1 MKKLQ
6 VDSTGSKSEDEKLK
20 VDHPKP
26 RRERKK
32 SKSKSEISE
41 QKKTEPVDGKST
53 PLTPTKSGA
62 QGDGASVT
70 KLKTPNKSEVSK
82 SKPVTPKATTPVTP
96 KSATK
101 KTPSKSET
109 PLKSSS
115 KDSKAESS
123 SESKSPVGKVLKSP
137 SKAAETC
144 KKSPASLK

>member
-53 PLTPTKSGA
+53 PLTPTKPGA
-62 QGDGASVT
+62 QGDGASVA

-82 SKPVTPKATTPVTP
+82 SKPDTPKATTPVTP
-96 KSATK
+96 KSAK
-101 KTPSKSET
+101 KASSKPET
-109 PLKSSS
+109 P

-123 SESKSPVGKVLKSP
+123 GESKSPEGKILKSP
-137 SKAAETC
+137 SKAVGAV
-144 KKSPASLK
+144 KKSPAP